1 MGKTAKGGDGRE
13 ISTGDNSGFNVAAAE
28 LLQFI
33 ERIER
38 LEEEKQSIAD
48 DVKDVYGEMKSRGY
62 DTKQVK
68 RVIARRKKDVSE
80 VLEEDSVFETY
91 LHALGMLAEGRLPG
105 TDA

>member
-1 MGKTAKGGDGRE
+1 MMEVTIGGNGRTVSKT
-13 ISTGDNSGFNVAAAE
+13 DNSDFNVAAAE

-38 LEEEKQSIAD
+38 LEEEKQTIAD
-48 DVKDVYGEMKSRGY
+48 DVKDIYGEMKGRGY

-68 RVIARRKKDVSE
+68 RVIARRKKDANE

-91 LHALGMLAEGRLPG
+91 LHALGMLAEGKLPG
-105 TDA
+105 TTE